1 MLSILS
7 RTWILWAWSK
17 YSIVFIHRNIHT
29 IQNNNNKHVILGELS
44 FSFFVLMERNLI
56 SEKLILI
63 VRKIM
68 NFSNS
73 LSVNMKKNWKLKK
86 INVYKNGC
94 TNLSVSNSSKVI
106 ELIFEFQQALELN
119 QTSSN
124 AITEE
129 PVTMEPL
136 LI

>member
-7 RTWILWAWSK
+7 RTWILWAWSE
-17 YSIVFIHRNIHT
+17 YSIVFIHTNIHT

-73 LSVNMKKNWKLKK
+73 LSVNMKQNWKLKK

>member
-7 RTWILWAWSK
+7 RTWILWAWSE

-73 LSVNMKKNWKLKK
+73 LSVNMKQNWKLKK

>member
-73 LSVNMKKNWKLKK
+73 LSVNMKQNWKLKK